1 MSDNDDRVLGWDDEI
16 SQDSTGQSTILA
28 PGTYPFEIVNLKRG
42 HHQPKPNGTGKL
54 PACPKAEVTVRVY
67 APDGE
72 AVDINNNLF
81 LHSRCEGMLCA
92 FFLAIGHRKHGEPL
106 RPNWSRVIGSR
117 GFCKVA
123 VREYAKDDGT
133 KGQSND
139 IKSFLDP
146 EKAPKNPP
154 TPPPAGDPTPFNVPG
169 EGGF

>member
-16 SQDSTGQSTILA
+16 SNDSTGQSTILT
-28 PGTYPFEIVNLKRG
+28 PGIYPFEIVNLKRG
-42 HHQPKPNGTGKL
+42 QHQPKASGKL

-72 AVDINNNLF
+72 KVDINNNLF

-106 RPNWSRVIGSR
+106 RPNWNRVIGSR
-117 GFCKVA
+117 GFCKVD

-133 KGQSND
+133 KGKANE

-146 EKAPKNPP
+146 EKAPKAGPV
-154 TPPPAGDPTPFNVPG
+154 PPPASDLPPFDVPG
-169 EGGF
+169 DGGF

>member
-16 SQDSTGQSTILA
+16 SNDSTGQSTILA
-28 PGTYPFEIVNLKRG
+28 PGIYPFEIVNLKRG
-42 HHQPKPNGTGKL
+42 QHQPKASGKL

-72 AVDINNNLF
+72 KVDINNNLF

-92 FFLAIGHRKHGEPL
+92 FFLSIGHRKHGESL
-106 RPNWSRVIGSR
+106 RPNWNRVIGSR
-117 GFCKVA
+117 GFCKVD
-123 VREYAKDDGT
+123 VREYSKDDGT
-133 KGQSND
+133 KGKSNE

-146 EKAPKNPP
+146 EKAPKAGQTPQPP
-154 TPPPAGDPTPFNVPG
+154 SDPPPFDVPG